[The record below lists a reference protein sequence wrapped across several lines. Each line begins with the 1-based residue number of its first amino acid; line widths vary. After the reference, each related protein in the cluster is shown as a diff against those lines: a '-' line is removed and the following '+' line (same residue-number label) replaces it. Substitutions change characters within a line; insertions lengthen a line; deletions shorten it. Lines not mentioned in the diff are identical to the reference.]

1 MGGVWVGGGGVA
13 DEKGFSE
20 RASDSTPKS
29 LNPPMLIDLF
39 AFYKITDS
47 VLFLKNANND
57 DEKFMFLLNVEL
69 IPVCL
74 CIFNG
79 R

>member
-1 MGGVWVGGGGVA
+1 MGGGGCGGGGGVA

-39 AFYKITDS
+39 AFYKTTDS
-47 VLFLKNANND
+47 VFF
-57 DEKFMFLLNVEL
+57 EE
-69 IPVCL
+69 CEQ
-74 CIFNG
+74 
-79 R
+79 RR

>member
-1 MGGVWVGGGGVA
+1 MCVCVCGGGGVA

-39 AFYKITDS
+39 AFYKTTDS
-47 VLFLKNANND
+47 VFF
-57 DEKFMFLLNVEL
+57 EE
-69 IPVCL
+69 CEQ
-74 CIFNG
+74 
-79 R
+79 RR